1 MRRFES
7 GAVRDADDSKFDYE
21 GFLSPLVIERF
32 GQYMHKN
39 RILPDGSRRDS
50 DNWQAG
56 IPKSAYMKSGFRHF
70 FAWWKAHRGYK
81 TEETIE
87 DSLCALIFNASG
99 YLYEL
104 LKDKQ

>member
-1 MRRFES
+1 MRVFKS
-7 GAVRDADDSKFDYE
+7 GAQRDSQDGKLDFE
-21 GFLSPLVIERF
+21 GFLSPLVIEAY
-32 GQYMHKN
+32 GNYMHKN
-39 RILPDGSRRDS
+39 RFLADGSLRAS
-50 DNWQAG
+50 DNWQKG
-56 IPKSAYMKSGFRHF
+56 IPREVYMKSGFRHF